1 MKDKLSN
8 TKNLLIAGVEF
19 TEVSIVVTL
28 HFHVEHFGVRCIVS
42 AGNQS
47 FLEEGDNILTQFIE
61 LSFNLQSVPLNQ
73 VEVL

>member
-1 MKDKLSN
+1 MKQ
-8 TKNLLIAGVEF
+8 NLLIAGVEF

-28 HFHVEHFGVRCIVS
+28 HFHVEHFRVRGIVS

-47 FLEEGDNILTQFIE
+47 FLEKGDNIFTQFIKFS
-61 LSFNLQSVPLNQ
+61 LNLQSVPLNQ